1 MKKFKYLYIESVI
14 IVEVVNC
21 LTLQPCHVTTGYM
34 YLNKGVSN
42 ITFYPERE
50 KLGSL
55 VGYRVK
61 RNVHVI

>member
-1 MKKFKYLYIESVI
+1 
-14 IVEVVNC
+14 
-21 LTLQPCHVTTGYM
+21 M

-61 RNVHVI
+61 RNIHVI